1 MPRRDVE
8 LAPYTYI
15 RIGGRAD
22 VLWEVKRREDL
33 AHALDHRLERGIE
46 ECLVIGGGANLLIN
60 DERSYPLVIKIE
72 RQLGAIHEEGDRIVA
87 EAGAYL
93 SRLVRTAVAAG
104 WGGFEMLAG
113 VPGTVGGAVV
123 MNAGIPAFET
133 FDLVREVW
141 GLDRQG
147 REVRYRA
154 DELTPAY
161 RHGGI
166 PAGTVVSR
174 VAFERRPGDPPAMAR
189 TARRLKDERRAKQPL
204 QFPSFG
210 STFRNPAHP
219 EGAAADARGTVRSG
233 WGTGAA
239 GALIERAGLKGARR
253 GDAQLSEMHANF
265 VVNLGH
271 ARARDVLELMILAR
285 RTVAERFDVW
295 LEPEVR
301 LVGFPPAELA
311 PLVEEAA

>member
-1 MPRRDVE
+1 VD

-15 RIGGRAD
+15 RIGGRAEIF
-22 VLWEVKRREDL
+22 WEVRSRDDL
-33 AHALDHRLERGIE
+33 EHALDDRGARGLEQR
-46 ECLVIGGGANLLIN
+46 LVIGGGANLLIN

-72 RQLGAIHEEGDRIVA
+72 RQLGSVREEGDRVVA

-93 SRLVRTAVAAG
+93 SRLVRMAVQAG

-141 GLDRQG
+141 GLDAGG
-147 REVRYRA
+147 REVRYRTE
-154 DELTPAY
+154 ELKPAY

-166 PAGTVVSR
+166 PPEIVVTR
-174 VAFERRPGDPPAMAR
+174 VDFERRAGDPAAMAR

-204 QFPSFG
+204 QYPSFG
-210 STFRNPAHP
+210 STFRNPPPAP
-219 EGAAADARGTVRSG
+219 GEATDARGTVRSG

-265 VVNLGH
+265 VVNLGR

-285 RTVAERFDVW
+285 RTVAERFGVR
-295 LEPEVR
+295 LVPEVR
-301 LVGFPPAELA
+301 LVGFSPEELA
-311 PLVEEAA
+311 PLFEEAA

>member
-1 MPRRDVE
+1 MLKRDVD

-22 VLWEVKRREDL
+22 AFWEIRSRDDL
-33 AHALDHRLERGIE
+33 AAALADRSTRGVAE
-46 ECLVIGGGANLLIN
+46 VLVLGGGANVLIN

-72 RQLGAIHEEGDRIVA
+72 RQLGSIVEAGDRIVA

-93 SRLVRTAVAAG
+93 SRLVRRAVEAG

-141 GLDRQG
+141 GLDADG
-147 REVRYRA
+147 REVSYRA
-154 DELTPAY
+154 AELQPAY
-161 RHGGI
+161 RNGGI
-166 PAGTVVSR
+166 PPGVVVTR
-174 VAFERRPGDPPAMAR
+174 VAFERRAGDPAEMAR

-204 QFPSFG
+204 QYPSFG
-210 STFRNPAHP
+210 STFRNPP
-219 EGAAADARGTVRSG
+219 ADAGTASGRGTLRAG

-239 GALIERAGLKGARR
+239 VPYNFCAMRSFALRALGLF
-253 GDAQLSEMHANF
+253 LISSSEGVMGLRF
-265 VVNLGH
+265 
-271 ARARDVLELMILAR
+271 
-285 RTVAERFDVW
+285 TSFSVALRSTS
-295 LEPEVR
+295 
-301 LVGFPPAELA
+301 
-311 PLVEEAA
+311 

>member
-1 MPRRDVE
+1 VD

-22 VLWEVKRREDL
+22 VLWEVRSRDDLGRALADRRERD
-33 AHALDHRLERGIE
+33 AE

-60 DERSYPLVIKIE
+60 DERTYPFVVKIE
-72 RQLGAIHEEGDRIVA
+72 RQLGEIHEQGDRVVA
-87 EAGAYL
+87 EAGASL
-93 SRLVRTAVAAG
+93 SRLVRTAAQAG

-141 GLDRQG
+141 GVDAAG
-147 REVRYRA
+147 RESRFRA
-154 DELTPAY
+154 EELRPSY

-166 PAGTVVSR
+166 PPDVVVTH
-174 VAFERRPGDPPAMAR
+174 VAFERRPGDPAAMAE

-204 QFPSFG
+204 QLPSFG
-210 STFRNPAHP
+210 STFRNPRPPADATP
-219 EGAAADARGTVRSG
+219 ADARGTVRSG
-233 WGTGAA
+233 WGSGAA

-253 GDAQLSEMHANF
+253 GDAQLSEIHANF
-265 VVNLGH
+265 VVNLGR
-271 ARARDVLELMILAR
+271 ARARDVLDLMILAR
-285 RTVAERFDVW
+285 RAVAEKFGVRLV
-295 LEPEVR
+295 PEVR
-301 LVGFPPAELA
+301 LVGFSREELA
-311 PLVEEAA
+311 PLIEGAA

>member
-1 MPRRDVE
+1 VD

-15 RIGGRAD
+15 RIGGRAEIF
-22 VLWEVKRREDL
+22 WEVRGRDDL
-33 AHALDHRLERGIE
+33 EAALADRSARGIADA
-46 ECLVIGGGANLLIN
+46 LVLGGGANLLIN

-72 RQLGAIHEEGDRIVA
+72 RQLGSIVEEEDRVVA

-93 SRLVRTAVAAG
+93 SRLVRRAVEAG

-133 FDLVREVW
+133 FDLVRDVW
-141 GLDRQG
+141 GLDANG
-147 REVRYRA
+147 REVRYGAA
-154 DELTPAY
+154 DLTPAY

-166 PAGTVVSR
+166 PGGVVVTR
-174 VAFERRPGDPPAMAR
+174 VAFERRAGDPAEMAR
-189 TARRLKDERRAKQPL
+189 TARRLKDERRSKQPL
-204 QFPSFG
+204 QYPSFG
-210 STFRNPAHP
+210 STFRNPSSAP
-219 EGAAADARGTVRSG
+219 EAAAADSRGTLRSG

-265 VVNLGH
+265 VINLGR

-285 RTVAERFDVW
+285 RTVAERCGVW

-301 LVGFPPAELA
+301 LVGFSAEELA
-311 PLVEEAA
+311 PLREEAA